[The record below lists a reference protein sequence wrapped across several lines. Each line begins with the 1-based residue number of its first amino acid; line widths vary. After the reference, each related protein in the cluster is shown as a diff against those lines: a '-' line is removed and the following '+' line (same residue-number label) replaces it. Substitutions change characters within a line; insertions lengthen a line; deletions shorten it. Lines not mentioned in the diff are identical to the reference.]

1 MRESQKKT
9 VIKPK
14 TGWFDIDI
22 KELAR
27 YRDLIWMFVKRNFSV
42 QYKQTI
48 LGPLWFVINPLLTT
62 VMFTFVFGRVAGIS
76 TDGVP
81 QFLFYMSGNTFWSY
95 FATCLTSTSNTF
107 TNNAGLFGKIY
118 FPRLTVPVSTVI
130 FSGISFLIQLGML
143 TCFTIYYAVSGADI
157 AVHRELLLLPVWMVQ
172 IALLGLG
179 VGIVISSLTTK
190 YRDLT
195 ILVSFGVQLWMY
207 VTPVVYPVSG
217 LSGRMKGFL
226 LLNPV
231 APIINN
237 FRYAL
242 LGCGT
247 MEWGYWYISLIVTG
261 AILFLGTVI
270 FNRVE
275 KTFMDTV

>member
-1 MRESQKKT
+1 MGESQKKT

-14 TGWFDIDI
+14 TGWFEIDI
-22 KELAR
+22 KELVR
-27 YRDLIWMFVKRNFSV
+27 YRYLVFMFVKRNFSV

-48 LGPLWFVINPLLTT
+48 LGPLWFIINPLLTT
-62 VMFTFVFGRVAGIS
+62 GMFTFVFGKVAGIP

-81 QFLFYMSGNTFWSY
+81 QFLFYMSGNTFWSF
-95 FATCLTSTSNTF
+95 FATCLTSTSSTF

-143 TCFTIYYAVSGADI
+143 ICFTIYYAFSGAEI
-157 AVHRELLLLPVWMVQ
+157 SVHRELLLLPVWMIQ

-179 VGIVISSLTTK
+179 VGILISSLTTK
-190 YRDLT
+190 YRDFT

-207 VTPVVYPVSG
+207 VTPVVYPVSS
-217 LSGRMKGFL
+217 LSGRRRFIL

-231 APIINN
+231 APVINN

-247 MEWGYWYISLIVTG
+247 MEWGFWLVSL
-261 AILFLGTVI
+261 AITTAMLAFGIII
-270 FNRVE
+270 FSRVE
-275 KTFMDTV
+275 KDFMDTV

>member
-1 MRESQKKT
+1 MGESQKKT

-14 TGWFDIDI
+14 TGWFEIDI
-22 KELAR
+22 KELVR
-27 YRDLIWMFVKRNFSV
+27 YRYLVFMFVKRNFSV

-48 LGPLWFVINPLLTT
+48 LGPLWFIINPLLTT
-62 VMFTFVFGRVAGIS
+62 GMFTFVFGKVAGIP

-81 QFLFYMSGNTFWSY
+81 QFLFYMSGNTFWSF
-95 FATCLTSTSNTF
+95 FATCLTSTSSTF

-143 TCFTIYYAVSGADI
+143 ICFTIYYAFSGAEI
-157 AVHRELLLLPVWMVQ
+157 SVHRELLLLPVWMIQ

-179 VGIVISSLTTK
+179 VGILISSLTTK
-190 YRDLT
+190 YRDFT

-207 VTPVVYPVSG
+207 VTPVVYPVSS
-217 LSGRMKGFL
+217 LSGRRRFIL

-247 MEWGYWYISLIVTG
+247 MEWGYWLVSL
-261 AILFLGTVI
+261 AITTAVLAFGIII
-270 FNRVE
+270 FSRVE
-275 KTFMDTV
+275 KDFMDTV

>member
-1 MRESQKKT
+1 MGESQKKT

-14 TGWFDIDI
+14 TGWFEIDI
-22 KELAR
+22 KELVR
-27 YRDLIWMFVKRNFSV
+27 YRYLVFMFVKRNFSV

-48 LGPLWFVINPLLTT
+48 LGPLWFIINPLLTT
-62 VMFTFVFGRVAGIS
+62 GMFTFVFGKVAGIP

-81 QFLFYMSGNTFWSY
+81 QFLFYMSGNTFWSF
-95 FATCLTSTSNTF
+95 FATCLTSTSSTF

-143 TCFTIYYAVSGADI
+143 ICFTIYYAFSGAEI
-157 AVHRELLLLPVWMVQ
+157 SVHRELLLLPVWMIQ

-179 VGIVISSLTTK
+179 VGILISSLTTK

-207 VTPVVYPVSG
+207 VTPVVYPVSS
-217 LSGRMKGFL
+217 LSGRRRFIL

-231 APIINN
+231 APVINN

-247 MEWGYWYISLIVTG
+247 MEWGFWLVSL
-261 AILFLGTVI
+261 AITTAMLAFGIII
-270 FNRVE
+270 FSRVE
-275 KTFMDTV
+275 KDFMDTV